1 MNDNESKLLSER
13 IDKGVQKAIAEA
25 VERHRRLGESI
36 AISQDGKVVILSPE
50 EIPPLIANKPQGN

>member
-13 IDKGVQKAIAEA
+13 IDKGVHKAIAEA
-25 VERHRRLGESI
+25 VERHRLLGESI

-50 EIPPLIANKPQGN
+50 EIPPLITNKP

>member
-50 EIPPLIANKPQGN
+50 EIPHKGRFLIF

>member
-1 MNDNESKLLSER
+1 MNHQLSDLHQK
-13 IDKGVQKAIAEA
+13 IDAGVHKAIAEA

-50 EIPPLIANKPQGN
+50 EIPPLIANKP

>member
-1 MNDNESKLLSER
+1 MNHQLSDLHQK
-13 IDKGVQKAIAEA
+13 IDAGVHKAIAEA

-50 EIPPLIANKPQGN
+50 EIPPLIANKPQEN